1 MTQANLELRPH
12 IYRDVPQ
19 EILPTML
26 PQVVEMRRNV
36 RSWTFINCWT
46 SSPTESIAMWRLY
59 VGDGNGLAIESSY
72 ERLVAAVGGE
82 KPVYIS
88 PVKYADWRHGLIPE
102 DNTLAPFLY
111 KRVGFEYERELRA
124 IIQEPPT
131 TELGIDWSQ
140 APPPGLYVPVD
151 VRQLVLRV
159 RLSPV
164 AEHWYREVVQ
174 SVIAKYGRDVEVVQS
189 DLTGEPVY

>member
-1 MTQANLELRPH
+1 MLS
-12 IYRDVPQ
+12 
-19 EILPTML
+19 TML
-26 PQVVEMRRNV
+26 TQVVAMRRNV

-72 ERLVAAVGGE
+72 DRLVAAVAGE
-82 KPVYIS
+82 KPVYMS
-88 PVKYADWRHGLIPE
+88 PVKYADWRQGLIPE
-102 DNTLAPFLY
+102 NNTLAPFLY
-111 KRVGFEYERELRA
+111 KRAGFDYERELRA
-124 IIQEPPT
+124 IIQELPT

-140 APPPGLYVPVD
+140 APPPGLVVPVD

-164 AEHWYREVVQ
+164 AEHWYHEVVQ
-174 SVIAKYGRDVEVVQS
+174 SVIAKYGYDIEVSQS
-189 DLTGEPVY
+189 DLAGEPVY